1 MFTTIIWATD
11 GSPSADHAL
20 SYAQSIAA
28 EYGARLVVAHCMET
42 AAAHNGGSGPP
53 RTDAE
58 ELRSKVERQSS
69 ALAEEGFAVSENIF
83 TGVAGARPAHAI
95 ADLAREVDANL
106 IVAGTR
112 GHTPIDGLVL
122 GSVTQRLLHI
132 APCPLLAVPAFPRL
146 AEPPPVALG
155 AAAERR

>member
-1 MFTTIIWATD
+1 MFTTVIWATD
-11 GSPSADHAL
+11 GSPAADHAL

-42 AAAHNGGSGPP
+42 PGAHNGGGPP
-53 RTDAE
+53 ATNAE
-58 ELRSKVERQSS
+58 ELRAKVESQAT

-83 TGVAGARPAHAI
+83 TGIAGARPAHAI
-95 ADLAREVDANL
+95 AGLAREIDANL

-112 GHTPIDGLVL
+112 GHTQIDGLVL

-132 APCPLLAVPAFPRL
+132 APCPLLAVPALPRM
-146 AEPPPVALG
+146 AEPQAVAAPGVG
-155 AAAERR
+155 AGDR